1 MKKRETMNANCPI
14 AYLGYQITVAQ
25 DKARFTA
32 KISRDGGLISHDGRN
47 SEVWAGKAESEL
59 WEQRT
64 RLVKE
69 ELDFER
75 AASVAKTIKLKALRL
90 EKTRVDAEQELQTN
104 RFIPTVVTDP
114 RQGGR

>member
-1 MKKRETMNANCPI
+1 VGFGKLWKLRPS
-14 AYLGYQITVAQ
+14 YLGREKRNPHGPDRVMTKPQQISA
-25 DKARFTA
+25 AR
-32 KISRDGGLISHDGRN
+32 S
-47 SEVWAGKAESEL
+47 GKAQSEL
-59 WEQRT
+59 LEQRT

-75 AASVAKTIKLKALRL
+75 AASVAKTMKLKALRL
-90 EKTRVDAEQELQTN
+90 EKTRVDAEQEFQTN

>member
-1 MKKRETMNANCPI
+1 MTVEIPRCGLRKVEEVTTELSGREKRNPHGPDRVMTKPQ
-14 AYLGYQITVAQ
+14 QISA
-25 DKARFTA
+25 AR
-32 KISRDGGLISHDGRN
+32 S
-47 SEVWAGKAESEL
+47 GKAQSEI